1 MKVWILV
8 QMPTSYPIVATQST
22 IERFSLPL
30 ALERERGGTAGVR
43 VRHAAI
49 VMRELASE
57 SFHVKMVTALSG
69 DHFGT

>member
-1 MKVWILV
+1 MRVWILAR
-8 QMPTSYPIVATQST
+8 MPTSYPLVATQST
-22 IERFSLPL
+22 RERFSLPL

-57 SFHVKMVTALSG
+57 SFHAELVTALSG
-69 DHFGT
+69 HQLGT